1 MSELCKMKGKC
12 FQRKTAFVPS
22 QAQEICKLSLEFPKG
37 ETSAVS
43 TSILSKSLKN
53 RGIGSSK

>member
-43 TSILSKSLKN
+43 TSILSKSLK
-53 RGIGSSK
+53 IEV